1 MNFSFRIA
9 LRYLFSKSSQ
19 TVVNLIN
26 IFAVIVLIVSSSALL
41 IVLSGF
47 DGLKEFGMSF
57 YNQFEPDYKI
67 IATKGKTLNIDKKL
81 LDNINRIE
89 GIKSS
94 SVVVEEKV
102 FFSFEEKSQ
111 AGYLR
116 GVSPSYAKNKS
127 IDSLIVIGEW
137 IDFDSNSIVLGY
149 GLSSNLGTGV
159 YDYSS
164 YLELSAPKKEKFKFQ
179 ESPFRTKSS
188 YVSGIFQISEDV
200 DNKYAFSSISLAKEL
215 LGFSKNEFS
224 YVSID
229 ANSSSL
235 KKTSVSQLKS
245 LFNVDV
251 LILSRAQQNPALYKM
266 INTENIVIYLIFSLV
281 ILIALFNLI
290 GSIMMMTVDKA
301 SQLKLIYSLGESPKN
316 IQLIFL
322 YIGILISAIGS
333 IGGVLLASVLII
345 VQDLYP
351 YVFVPGTS
359 LAYPV
364 ALKIKNIIIV
374 LSTVFILG
382 LLTSF
387 FSTRKVQAMI
397 D

>member
-1 MNFSFRIA
+1 MNFSFRIS

-19 TVVNLIN
+19 TVVNIIN

-81 LDNINRIE
+81 LEDINSVE
-89 GIKSS
+89 GVKSS

-188 YVSGIFQISEDV
+188 YVSGIIQISEDV
-200 DNKYAFSSISLAKEL
+200 DN
-215 LGFSKNEFS
+215 
-224 YVSID
+224 
-229 ANSSSL
+229 
-235 KKTSVSQLKS
+235 
-245 LFNVDV
+245 
-251 LILSRAQQNPALYKM
+251 
-266 INTENIVIYLIFSLV
+266 
-281 ILIALFNLI
+281 
-290 GSIMMMTVDKA
+290 
-301 SQLKLIYSLGESPKN
+301 
-316 IQLIFL
+316 
-322 YIGILISAIGS
+322 
-333 IGGVLLASVLII
+333 
-345 VQDLYP
+345 
-351 YVFVPGTS
+351 
-359 LAYPV
+359 
-364 ALKIKNIIIV
+364 
-374 LSTVFILG
+374 
-382 LLTSF
+382 
-387 FSTRKVQAMI
+387 
-397 D
+397 

>member
-19 TVVNLIN
+19 TVVNIIN
-26 IFAVIVLIVSSSALL
+26 LFAVIVLIVSSSALL

-67 IATKGKTLNIDKKL
+67 VATKGKTLNIDKKL
-81 LDNINRIE
+81 LEDINSIE
-89 GIKSS
+89 GVKSS

-116 GVSPSYAKNKS
+116 GVSSSYAKNKS
-127 IDSLIVIGEW
+127 IDSLIIIGEW
-137 IDFDSNSIVLGY
+137 IDFDSNSVVLGY

-188 YVSGIFQISEDV
+188 YVSGVFQISEDV

-235 KKTSVSQLKS
+235 KKTSISQLKS
-245 LFNVDV
+245 LFNIDV

-316 IQLIFL
+316 IQLIFIN
-322 YIGILISAIGS
+322 IGILISAIGS
-333 IGGVLLASVLII
+333 VGGVLLASILII
-345 VQDLYP
+345 IQDLYP

-364 ALKIKNIIIV
+364 TLKIKNIIIV